1 MTRPGLDIV
10 SAMSDPRL
18 FGSYFHGVTWAPW
31 RAVLKGAYGLP
42 MTDDERELFRV
53 VAQREPPK
61 RRVRE
66 LWIIAGRRAGKDSIA
81 SLILGHSAA
90 LFTGR
95 DRLRRG
101 ERALCV
107 ALACD
112 RDQAKILLGYA
123 RSYFSDIPMLNGM
136 VRRET
141 AAGFELNNG
150 VDVSI
155 GTNSFRSVRGRPI
168 LCAVLDEVAFYR
180 DETSATPDEETYRAL
195 VPGMATLDAD
205 AMLVGISS
213 PYRKSGLLYKRFSEH
228 YGKDSEDVLVIRAPS
243 TTLNPTLDPKIIE
256 KALREDP
263 VAAAAEWMAEF
274 RDDISGWAGREL
286 VEAAVDRNVAARPP
300 LDGFEYVSFIDA
312 SGGVKDSYTAA
323 VAHSEDGL
331 AVLDCVVEIRAP
343 FNAESATAQIA
354 QTLRSYR
361 CGSTVGDR
369 YAAGWVVQAFER
381 HSVKYQHSERD
392 RSALYLDLLPM
403 LSSGR
408 VRLIDNPRLVS
419 QFSGLE
425 RRTFSNG
432 RDRVDHAP
440 GGSDDLCNAAAGALC
455 LAAAPKPQPFAYF
468 VNGRTIGGEAPPLPQ
483 PDPGRFA
490 RLMGF

>member
-1 MTRPGLDIV
+1 MSQPALDIV
-10 SAMSDPRL
+10 SAMNDPRL

-31 RAVLKGAYGLP
+31 RAVLKAAYGLP
-42 MTDDERELFRV
+42 MTDAEIELFRV
-53 VAQREPPK
+53 VAERDPPR

-112 RDQAKILLGYA
+112 RDQARILLGYA
-123 RSYFSDIPMLNGM
+123 KSYFTDIPMLCGM

-141 AAGFELNNG
+141 AAGFELVNG

-168 LCAVLDEVAFYR
+168 LCAVLDECAFYR

-213 PYRKSGLLYKRFSEH
+213 PYRKSGLLYKKFADHFGE
-228 YGKDSEDVLVIRAPS
+228 DSEDVLVIRAPS

-256 KALREDP
+256 RALREDP

-286 VEAAVDRNVAARPP
+286 IEAAVDRGVAVRPP
-300 LDGFEYVSFIDA
+300 IDGVAYKSFVDA
-312 SGGVKDSYTAA
+312 SGGVKDSYCAA
-323 VAHSEDGL
+323 VAHTENGV

-343 FNAESATAQIA
+343 FNAESATSQIA
-354 QTLRSYR
+354 DTLRSYR
-361 CGSTVGDR
+361 CSSTSGDR
-369 YAAGWVVQAFER
+369 YSAGWVSQAFER
-381 HSVKYQHSERD
+381 HGIRYKHSERD
-392 RSALYLDLLPM
+392 RSALYLNLLPM
-403 LSSGR
+403 LSSAR
-408 VRLIDNPRLVS
+408 VRMLDNSRLVS
-419 QFSGLE
+419 QFAGLE

-455 LAAAPKPQPFAYF
+455 LCAAPTHS
-468 VNGRTIGGEAPPLPQ
+468 VTVEELRI
-483 PDPGRFA
+483 
-490 RLMGF
+490 